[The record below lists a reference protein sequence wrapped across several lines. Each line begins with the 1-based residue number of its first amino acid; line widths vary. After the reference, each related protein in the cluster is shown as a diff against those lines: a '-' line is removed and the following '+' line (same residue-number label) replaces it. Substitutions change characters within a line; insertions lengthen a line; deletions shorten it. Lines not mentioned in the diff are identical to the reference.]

1 MQENKKPRKLIT
13 RFNEAKGVNLGIEK
27 WNRKIEKTE
36 LNIWTNFLKIEKRFR
51 NLNLRSLK
59 YSLTANYQI

>member
-13 RFNEAKGVNLGIEK
+13 RFNEAKRVNLGIEK
-27 WNRKIEKTE
+27 RNRKIEKTK

-59 YSLTANYQI
+59 HSLTANYQI

>member
-13 RFNEAKGVNLGIEK
+13 RFNEAKRVNLGIEK
-27 WNRKIEKTE
+27 RNRKIEKTK
-36 LNIWTNFLKIEKRFR
+36 LNIWTNFLKIEKRIR

-59 YSLTANYQI
+59 HSLTANYQI

>member
-1 MQENKKPRKLIT
+1 MQENKKPRKLIK
-13 RFNEAKGVNLGIEK
+13 RFNEAKRVNLGIEK
-27 WNRKIEKTE
+27 RNRKIEKTK

-59 YSLTANYQI
+59 HSLTANYQI